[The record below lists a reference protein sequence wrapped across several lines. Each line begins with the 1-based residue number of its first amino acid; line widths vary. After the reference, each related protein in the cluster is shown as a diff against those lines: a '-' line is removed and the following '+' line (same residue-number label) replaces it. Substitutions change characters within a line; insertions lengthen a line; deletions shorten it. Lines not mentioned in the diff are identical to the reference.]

1 MKFKMIGKP
10 VIGKF
15 SIQKG
20 FPKDTVITELPTVD
34 FDTFKRQLLSRE
46 RRFPSGLRVREIQ
59 LEGITDDIESS
70 KVFQSWV
77 KLCASL
83 EGKDYRYVVN
93 LLTGFGFKVMKI
105 KTDKTQV
112 KNLNDN
118 VLSKRGIAIFILV
131 DTVKDLKW

>member
-1 MKFKMIGKP
+1 MKFKLIGKP

-15 SIQKG
+15 SAQKE
-20 FPKDTVITELPTVD
+20 FPKDTAVTELPIVD

-93 LLTGFGFKVMKI
+93 LLTGFGFKVKKI
-105 KTDKTQV
+105 RTDKTQV
-112 KNLNDN
+112 ENMGNNAL
-118 VLSKRGIAIFILV
+118 VKRGIIIYILV